1 MYLELSSSTGS
12 SAAKAIELND
22 ITTIMKKSKYRK
34 FTTQWAARRILKKRN
49 SVSFFLILHKLHIK
63 KIISLRVSGGQNKH

>member
-1 MYLELSSSTGS
+1 MIKNMFSLRWEIFEMGYYLELSSSTGS

-34 FTTQWAARRILKKRN
+34 FTTQWAARRIL
-49 SVSFFLILHKLHIK
+49 
-63 KIISLRVSGGQNKH
+63 